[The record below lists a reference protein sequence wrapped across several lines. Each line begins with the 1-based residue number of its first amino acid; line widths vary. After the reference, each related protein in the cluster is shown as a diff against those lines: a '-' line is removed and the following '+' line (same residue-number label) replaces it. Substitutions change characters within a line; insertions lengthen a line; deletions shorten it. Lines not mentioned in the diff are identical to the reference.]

1 MKKIFILLFTQLA
14 LCCTSFAANY
24 LTFTAEEDNS
34 SFSIEDHNIKSK
46 IFYSLDNGETWNQL
60 TDEPVGLAKGDR
72 ALLKGEKPDSKVTT
86 SYYSNF
92 KMEGAIAASGSV
104 MSLVDGD
111 GESKTIPYDY
121 CFYRLFE
128 DCSSLTEA
136 PELPATTLAVCC
148 YSYMFSRCTSLTQAP
163 KLPATTLAAGCYFF
177 MFSRCT
183 SLTQAPELPVTQL
196 ERDCY
201 EGMFFK
207 CTSLTQAPKLPATTL
222 AEECYRDMFHEC
234 TSLTKAPELPA
245 TTLATGCYK
254 GMFFNCTSLTKAP
267 ELHATTL
274 AERCYY
280 EMFAVC
286 SNLTKAPEL
295 PATTIAGRC
304 YYGMFDRCTSL
315 TKAPEL
321 PATTLATSCY
331 SYMFRGCSSLTE
343 APELPATTLK
353 DSCYEYMFSRCTELT
368 KAPDLPAT
376 TLIGHC
382 YWSMFEGCWRL
393 TYIKVAFSDWG
404 FSPTNSW
411 TDNVAKN
418 GTFVCPE
425 GLTLYYNGSHI
436 PEGWTVNCLETRTE
450 AVPAE
455 EGLSVR
461 TSGLTIFIGNANA
474 DIEVYEAGGKLIGK
488 ARTMSGE
495 AQITV
500 PQSGIYLVKA
510 GAQTRK
516 VVL

>member
-1 MKKIFILLFTQLA
+1 MFNEHKHNMKKICILLFTQLA

-121 CFYRLFE
+121 CFCRLFQ
-128 DCSSLTEA
+128 DCSSLTKA
-136 PELPATTLAVCC
+136 PELPATTLARAC
-148 YSYMFSRCTSLTQAP
+148 YLEMFKGCSSLTQTPELPATTLAYGCYYYMFSRCTSLTQAPELPVTQLEKNCYEGMFSRCTSLTQAP
-163 KLPATTLAAGCYFF
+163 KLPATTLAKGCYAN
-177 MFSRCT
+177 MFSECS
-183 SLTQAPELPVTQL
+183 SLTQAPELPATTL
-196 ERDCY
+196 AEICY
-201 EGMFFK
+201 LRMF
-207 CTSLTQAPKLPATTL
+207 CMCSSLTEAPKLPATTL
-222 AEECYRDMFHEC
+222 AEGCYSYMFGGC
-234 TSLTKAPELPA
+234 TSLTE
-245 TTLATGCYK
+245 
-254 GMFFNCTSLTKAP
+254 
-267 ELHATTL
+267 
-274 AERCYY
+274 
-280 EMFAVC
+280 
-286 SNLTKAPEL
+286 
-295 PATTIAGRC
+295 
-304 YYGMFDRCTSL
+304 
-315 TKAPEL
+315 APEL

-331 SYMFRGCSSLTE
+331 SYMFHGCSSLTE

-353 DSCYEYMFSRCTELT
+353 DSCYEYMFRGCTELT

-404 FSPTNSW
+404 FSSTYSW
-411 TDNVAKN
+411 TDYVAKN

-436 PEGWTVNCLETRTE
+436 PEGWTVNWLETRTE
-450 AVPAE
+450 EVPAE

-474 DIEVYEAGGKLIGK
+474 DIEVYEVGGKLIGK
-488 ARTMSGE
+488 VRTMSGE
-495 AQITV
+495 AQMTV
-500 PQSGIYLVKA
+500 PQPGVYLVKA
-510 GAQTRK
+510 GAQTLK